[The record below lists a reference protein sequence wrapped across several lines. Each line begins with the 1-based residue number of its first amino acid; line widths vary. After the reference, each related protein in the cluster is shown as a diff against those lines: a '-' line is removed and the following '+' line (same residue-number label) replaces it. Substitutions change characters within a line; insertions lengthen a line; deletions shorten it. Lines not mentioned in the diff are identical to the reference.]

1 VNGVVRIGDKFMSLK
16 FRIPAGEKIVV
27 NGAVLTN
34 SSSKA
39 MHFSLENDASIMRE
53 RDILLP
59 ENAETPLQNVYLF
72 IQLMYIEP
80 GSHEEHHKSFQ
91 DAAQIAFLSTTDN
104 DERNLVFEVVGLIGE
119 KNYYAALKLLQRHF
133 KATLPQPEESAE

>member
-1 VNGVVRIGDKFMSLK
+1 MSLK

-34 SSSKA
+34 TSSKA

-59 ENAETPLQNVYLF
+59 EDAKTPLENVYLF
-72 IQLMYIEP
+72 VQLMYIEP
-80 GSHEEHHKSFQ
+80 ENHDGHYKSFQ
-91 DAAQIAFLSTTDN
+91 DSAQVAFLSTLN
-104 DERNLVFEVVGLIGE
+104 NEERNLVFEVVGLIGE
-119 KNYYAALKLLQRHF
+119 KSYYSALKLLQKHF
-133 KATLPQPEESAE
+133 KSGSTNVEESAD

>member
-1 VNGVVRIGDKFMSLK
+1 MSLK

-34 SSSKA
+34 TSNKA

-59 ENAETPLQNVYLF
+59 EDAKTPLENVYLYV
-72 IQLMYIEP
+72 QLMYIEP
-80 GSHEEHHKSFQ
+80 DSHATHHKSFQ
-91 DAAQIAFLSTTDN
+91 NASQVAFLSTVDN
-104 DERNLVFEVVGLIGE
+104 EERNLVFEVVGLVGE
-119 KNYYAALKLLQRHF
+119 KNYYAALKLLQKHF
-133 KATLPQPEESAE
+133 KAVESQTKESAE